1 MNKQG
6 GAHLEAGFLSQT
18 SQSTAMIP
26 RRFRP
31 PKQAKSLA
39 TMLVVP
45 GLKLSTIA
53 RGR

>member
-1 MNKQG
+1 MNRQG

-18 SQSTAMIP
+18 SLSTAVIP
-26 RRFRP
+26 RQFQP
-31 PKQAKSLA
+31 PEQAKSLV
-39 TMLVVP
+39 TMLMVP